1 MKIKTGDTVKILQGK
16 DQGKTG
22 KVIQVL
28 RDKKTDTIKVVVE
41 GVNQLKKHLRARAGE
56 QGRVIELPAPIHV
69 SNVML
74 MDPSNGKPTRV
85 GYDATGEKK
94 VRVAK
99 ATGKKID

>member
-22 KVIQVL
+22 KVIQML
-28 RDKKTDTIKVVVE
+28 RDKKTNTVKVVVE
-41 GVNQLKKHLRARAGE
+41 GVNQLKKHLRARGSE

-74 MDPSNGKPTRV
+74 MDPSSGKPTRI

-99 ATGKKID
+99 TSGKKID